1 MAERARSKDL
11 SRETE
16 EVLGTPPEE
25 LEEAP
30 DHGGRKG
37 GEIQAKVGTRDEKK
51 RAGDSGHAGRTAPL
65 AQDQD
70 GSGDKE
76 DM

>member
-16 EVLGTPPEE
+16 AVLGESPEE
-25 LEEAP
+25 MEDTP
-30 DHGGRKG
+30 SHGGRKG
-37 GEIQAKVGTRDEKK
+37 GEIQRKVGTRDEQKLDGGVTTPK
-51 RAGDSGHAGRTAPL
+51 

-76 DM
+76 NV

>member
-11 SRETE
+11 HRETE
-16 EVLGTPPEE
+16 EVLGETPEE
-25 LEEAP
+25 MDEAP
-30 DHGGRKG
+30 SHGGRKG
-37 GEIQAKVGTRDEKK
+37 GEIQRKVGTRDEEKIN
-51 RAGDSGHAGRTAPL
+51 RDGTSAGRTAPK

-76 DM
+76 QV